1 MSEKILVPVLGESV
15 NEASIAKWLK
25 KKGEKVNADE
35 PLVELETD
43 KVNLEVPSP
52 VHGVISE
59 INYKEGDT
67 VEVGAQL
74 GTLSEGQNL
83 KTSSSSNN
91 KLDPPQP
98 TKEQPK
104 NTVTPKEHG
113 HLSPSVKR
121 LVTENKL
128 DPSQISGSGKDGRLL
143 KGDFGIMKICIYLL

>member
-67 VEVGAQL
+67 VEVGSVL
-74 GTLSEGQNL
+74 GSVT
-83 KTSSSSNN
+83 
-91 KLDPPQP
+91 P
-98 TKEQPK
+98 TKEE
-104 NTVTPKEHG
+104 TVEIEKIKPTAEKIQKIIDEE
-113 HLSPSVKR
+113 STKQKKQEQVNS
-121 LVTENKL
+121 KL
-128 DPSQISGSGKDGRLL
+128 MNQH
-143 KGDFGIMKICIYLL
+143 